1 MLLAMHAPQAT
12 GVYTG
17 IPKDNSDNLPEK
29 FMETEQA
36 AFKARVS
43 EKEAD
48 IMAAERLA
56 MFQMQREYI
65 DDPDKWWNRLV
76 TMTEPEMKLMPMG
89 FIRKYGSYLTNI
101 QRNHRDFHLSENK
114 NIYDYFQQ
122 VKNIK
127 KL

>member
-1 MLLAMHAPQAT
+1 
-12 GVYTG
+12 
-17 IPKDNSDNLPEK
+17 
-29 FMETEQA
+29 METEQA

-101 QRNHRDFHLSENK
+101 
-114 NIYDYFQQ
+114 
-122 VKNIK
+122 
-127 KL
+127 